1 MASIFKAHPVELG
14 LAIRDPIKGDI
25 SFGPN
30 SFKTYVSP
38 KVRDL
43 AESRTGV
50 RSRCCSAARQIR
62 PGSRWVALISAH
74 FHFNSWM
81 VTVCLD
87 FWQMVFESSR
97 QWCTFRQW
105 NNVVRGQQR
114 ILHQGHA
121 AACPPPSASTAD
133 ALPFFLIDAN
143 MHKQILKRFRHNGHL
158 Q

>member
-1 MASIFKAHPVELG
+1 M
-14 LAIRDPIKGDI
+14 
-25 SFGPN
+25 
-30 SFKTYVSP
+30 SP

-50 RSRCCSAARQIR
+50 LASMYIAIARGKYYKYIR
-62 PGSRWVALISAH
+62 PGCSRWVALVSAH

-97 QWCTFRQW
+97 QWCTFGQW

-114 ILHQGHA
+114 IPSGPCYAPASSDA
-121 AACPPPSASTAD
+121 AILSYWCQYAQTDFKKIPASQRTSSRIMMA
-133 ALPFFLIDAN
+133 
-143 MHKQILKRFRHNGHL
+143 
-158 Q
+158 

>member
-50 RSRCCSAARQIR
+50 
-62 PGSRWVALISAH
+62 L
-74 FHFNSWM
+74 
-81 VTVCLD
+81 
-87 FWQMVFESSR
+87 
-97 QWCTFRQW
+97 
-105 NNVVRGQQR
+105 
-114 ILHQGHA
+114 
-121 AACPPPSASTAD
+121 AS
-133 ALPFFLIDAN
+133 
-143 MHKQILKRFRHNGHL
+143 M
-158 Q
+158 